1 MNTGL
6 NRTKWEP
13 YVWLLPSILLIAI
26 FVVFPIL
33 IVFKLSFSE
42 ISKAG
47 VIGGF
52 IGFDNY
58 VEAVHL
64 PAFKTVMLNT
74 LWWVLSVVILS
85 TLLGFIIA
93 MVLNQKFHGQKIA
106 RAIMVFPW
114 ATSLVIQASVWNYII
129 KAEYGNLN
137 NILLNLGIIRQAIN
151 WRSSYQIEFVWEC
164 WVGIFVTVPFVTFCV
179 LSGLQSIDGS
189 LYEAA
194 TMDGAGF
201 WHKLRHITLPMV
213 KPSLTVSTV
222 LNIIYVFNSF
232 PIVYTMTKGA
242 PAHKTDTMIT
252 YLYMRGGRI
261 MRKIT
266 RGLALVLVGMTLSG
280 CGKNIVLNEKQTGEV
295 AEYSTG
301 LTLKYARNYTDVLI
315 YSTEVPEATAEPG
328 ADENQS
334 TPNPNEATSTD
345 NPGTEGETT
354 GAQILDD
361 IYKVKGIQFS
371 VKGVDTMQTFKE
383 SANAGSALYAK
394 KGNKLAIVS
403 VKMHNTLKKEKR
415 VYLLEKGVNYNLRL
429 KDGSTYDA
437 ELSIMNSDLNFYNG
451 KVAAGKS
458 KIGNLFFQIPKKA
471 SLKGAQL
478 LVTGDNG
485 ELTVDL
491 P

>member
-52 IGFDNY
+52 IGLDNY

-137 NILLNLGIIRQAIN
+137 NVLLKLGIIRQAIN
-151 WRSSYQIEFVWEC
+151 WRASYQIEFVWEC

-213 KPSLTVSTV
+213 RPSLTVSTV

-252 YLYMRGGRI
+252 YLYMLSFYERKKGPATALSVIGFLI
-261 MRKIT
+261 LCVCAGIYMMTVMRK
-266 RGLALVLVGMTLSG
+266 
-280 CGKNIVLNEKQTGEV
+280 EE
-295 AEYSTG
+295 
-301 LTLKYARNYTDVLI
+301 
-315 YSTEVPEATAEPG
+315 
-328 ADENQS
+328 
-334 TPNPNEATSTD
+334 
-345 NPGTEGETT
+345 
-354 GAQILDD
+354 
-361 IYKVKGIQFS
+361 
-371 VKGVDTMQTFKE
+371 
-383 SANAGSALYAK
+383 
-394 KGNKLAIVS
+394 
-403 VKMHNTLKKEKR
+403 
-415 VYLLEKGVNYNLRL
+415 
-429 KDGSTYDA
+429 
-437 ELSIMNSDLNFYNG
+437 EL
-451 KVAAGKS
+451 
-458 KIGNLFFQIPKKA
+458 
-471 SLKGAQL
+471 
-478 LVTGDNG
+478 
-485 ELTVDL
+485 
-491 P
+491 